1 MTITQTQPLD
11 VDGQDILVR
20 PAKYPSKEVK
30 EVLGGSWDKEAKAWR
45 VAPTS
50 LNVTTLVD
58 WYGEQILDGAPQA
71 VRDLYEYE
79 WGFPGFDAHEDL
91 RARAEAHPRWDDLYP
106 FQQEAVEYI
115 VCNPHRGALLALSPG
130 LGKTP
135 VSVVAMDVLGLHKVL
150 VLAPLTLAR
159 NWIKEAEAWESQFR
173 SKSRAT
179 AAQKDPISEMV
190 VTNFETVFE
199 VLLRDEDGNVY
210 HEDDFLT
217 CDVEWNNLNEE
228 DAKEESLM
236 RDVLHFKATNKRM
249 VRGWIEGGPKKLAK
263 NNKKVPVRERI
274 TQARESYAKND
285 WDLIVVD
292 ESILFKNRKAV
303 KVDVVQ
309 QLAKYSHQVWLLSGS
324 PTAKYRDDLFPQ
336 VQTIM
341 PRAFRSYWRFAEFFT
356 IVEKGQWGWSIEGDK
371 PGIDIHDLLKDFL
384 FVRDQKDVLPDL
396 PEYIHRPI
404 EISLNQD
411 QKKSHDT
418 MTDEWVALLEDE
430 ISGDEVEAPNRLAQM
445 TRLQQITSNLVN
457 LTNEEK
463 EYPNSSAKEDL
474 LVDLIKNDEI
484 DTPLLVWVN
493 YVPTGQSYEA
503 RLQKEFKDL
512 SVAFV
517 HGDATTQK
525 KKDARD
531 ATMQSF
537 KDGDLDVLI
546 LQYEVGKFG
555 HTFTQ
560 TRTVYYADRSWNSD
574 SIIQSLRRVRRI
586 GLTHSPVLIIPRATG
601 TIDDVIEQVLEGK
614 LRSIAEVSQADLVEL
629 LRSLGRS

>member
-1 MTITQTQPLD
+1 MTTATTNVLE
-11 VDGQDILVR
+11 VEGKDILVR
-20 PAKYPSKEVK
+20 PPSYPSQEVK
-30 EVLGGSWDKEAKAWR
+30 EILGGRWDKQVKAWR

-50 LNVTTLVD
+50 LNVTQLVE
-58 WYGEQILDGAPQA
+58 WYGEGILDSAPQA
-71 VRDLYEYE
+71 VRDLFEYE
-79 WGFPGFDAHEDL
+79 WGFPGFEAHEDL
-91 RARAEAHPRWDDLYP
+91 RVRAEAHPRWNDLYD
-106 FQQEAVEYI
+106 FQKEAVEYV

-159 NWIKEAEAWESQFR
+159 NWIKEAEAWEQQFR

-179 AAQKDPISEMV
+179 AADKDPKTEMV
-190 VTNFETVFE
+190 VTNFETIFE
-199 VLLRDEDGNVY
+199 VVLRDEDGTTY
-210 HEDDFLT
+210 REDDHL
-217 CDVEWNNLNEE
+217 NLA
-228 DAKEESLM
+228 DGTQ
-236 RDVLHFKATNKRM
+236 FKATNATKVKAWISEGPTKLNERGKR
-249 VRGWIEGGPKKLAK
+249 
-263 NNKKVPVRERI
+263 VPVRERI
-274 TQARESYAKND
+274 TQARETYSRND

-309 QLAKYSHQVWLLSGS
+309 QLGKYSHNVWLLSGS
-324 PTAKYRDDLFPQ
+324 PTAKFRDDLFPQ

-356 IVEKGQWGWSIEGDK
+356 IVDKEGYGWTIEGDR
-371 PGIDIHDLLKDFL
+371 PGVDIHDLLKDFL

-404 EISLNQD
+404 EIQLNQD
-411 QKKSHDT
+411 QRKVHQM
-418 MTDEWVALLEDE
+418 MTDHWIAALDDE
-430 ISGDEVEAPNRLAQM
+430 IEGDEVEAPNRLAQM
-445 TRLQQITSNLVN
+445 TRLQQATSNLCN
-457 LTNEEK
+457 LTKEDGK

-484 DTPLLVWVN
+484 ETPLLVWVN
-493 YVPTGQSYEA
+493 YVPTGESYAA
-503 RLQKEFKDL
+503 RLGKEFKDL

-517 HGDATTQK
+517 HGDATTTK
-525 KKDARD
+525 KKDERD
-531 ATMQSF
+531 ATLQSF
-537 KDGDLDVLI
+537 KDGNLDVLI

-586 GLTHSPVLIIPRATG
+586 GLTHSPVLIIPRARG
-601 TIDDVIEQVLEGK
+601 TIDDLIELVLEGK
-614 LRSIAEVSQADLVEL
+614 LRSVASVSQADLVEL

>member
-1 MTITQTQPLD
+1 MTTATLPVLD
-11 VDGQDILVR
+11 VEGQDILVR
-20 PAKYPSKEVK
+20 PPKYPSLEVK
-30 EVLGGSWDKEAKAWR
+30 EILGGRWDKKISSWR

-58 WYGEQILDGAPQA
+58 WYGESILEGSPQA

-91 RARAEAHPRWDDLYP
+91 RTRAQSHPRWDDLYP

-159 NWIKEAEAWESQFR
+159 NWIREANDWESQFR

-179 AAQKDPISEMV
+179 AAQKDPMSEMV

-210 HEDDFLT
+210 REDDT
-217 CDVEWNNLNEE
+217 IEWEHPNHPDE
-228 DAKEESLM
+228 DPW
-236 RDVLHFKATNKRM
+236 VFKATHKRK
-249 VRGWIEGGPKKLAK
+249 VKEWIDRGPKKR
-263 NNKKVPVRERI
+263 NQQNKLVPVRERI
-274 TQARESYAKND
+274 TQARESYSKND
-285 WDLIVVD
+285 WDLIIVD

-309 QLAKYSHQVWLLSGS
+309 QLAKYSQQVWLLSGS

-336 VQTIM
+336 LQTIM
-341 PRAFRSYWRFAEFFT
+341 PRGFRSYWRFAEFFT
-356 IVEKGQWGWSIEGDK
+356 IVDRDGYGWTIEGDK
-371 PGIDIHDLLKDFL
+371 PGVDIHDLLKDFL

-396 PEYIHRPI
+396 PDYIYRPI
-404 EISLNQD
+404 EITLNAD
-411 QKKSHDT
+411 QRKVHQ
-418 MTDEWVALLEDE
+418 MLTDHWVAALEDE

-445 TRLQQITSNLVN
+445 TRLQQVTSNLCN
-457 LTNEEK
+457 LTKENEK
-463 EYPNSSAKEDL
+463 QYPNSSAKEDL
-474 LVDLIKNDEI
+474 LVDLIRNEEI

-493 YVPTGQSYEA
+493 YVPTGASYEA

-531 ATMQSF
+531 TTMQSF

-546 LQYEVGKFG
+546 IQYEVGKFG

-560 TRTVYYADRSWNSD
+560 TRTVYYGDRSWNSD
-574 SIIQSLRRVRRI
+574 SIIQSLRRVKRI
-586 GLTHSPVLIIPRATG
+586 GLTHSPVLIIPRAPG
-601 TIDDVIEQVLEGK
+601 TIDDLIELVLEGK
-614 LRSIAEVSQADLVEL
+614 MRSIAEVSQADLMEL
-629 LRSLGRS
+629 LRSIGGGRNGPA